1 MATTWSDIITAAMQV
16 INDDRWQEQLAN
28 DPAQFF
34 RAKSEMVKAALPLLK
49 RPPELLVMLQQS
61 MTLPSY
67 ADLEWVSTEASLT
80 EATEIQTELYGY
92 ELMSCVLRVNDGTDI
107 LPYPDATYDA
117 DTGIITFPIQPDK
130 GLEYEIDFYSDGTFA
145 DLTPSQLRLYSLAV
159 AVVWDE
165 HFTRNYLDMTM
176 KIQDTSFSTVNEANY
191 IDKSNRR
198 LLENRQSFND
208 ELKDYEQLC
217 AYLNTVNLNGAMPYK
232 MA

>member
-1 MATTWSDIITAAMQV
+1 MSTTWSDIITAAMQV

-61 MTLPSY
+61 MTPPTY
-67 ADLEWVSTEASLT
+67 ADTEWTSTEASLT
-80 EATEIQTELYGY
+80 AATAVQTGFIGFD
-92 ELMSCVLRVNDGTDI
+92 LMSCVLRVNDGTDI

-130 GLEYEIDFYSDGTFA
+130 GLEYEIDFYSDGTFP
-145 DLTPSQLRLYSLAV
+145 DLTPSQMRLFALAV

-165 HFTRNYLDMTM
+165 NFSRNYLDLTP
-176 KIQDTSFSTVNEANY
+176 KIHDTSFATINEANY
-191 IDKSNRR
+191 IDKSTGR
-198 LLENRQSFND
+198 LHANRQSFND
-208 ELKDYEQLC
+208 ELRDYEQLC
-217 AYLNTVNLNGAMPYK
+217 AYLNTVNIPAMPYK
-232 MA
+232 LG

>member
-67 ADLEWVSTEASLT
+67 ADTEWTSTEASLT
-80 EATEIQTELYGY
+80 AETAVQTGFIGFD
-92 ELMSCVLRVNDGTDI
+92 LMSCVLRVDDGTDI

-117 DTGIITFPIQPDK
+117 DTGIITFPVQPDK

-191 IDKSNRR
+191 IDKTNRR
-198 LLENRQSFND
+198 LHENRQSFND
-208 ELKDYEQLC
+208 ELRSYEQLC
-217 AYLNTVNLNGAMPYK
+217 AYHTTIGMNAPVKLL
-232 MA
+232 